1 MWSSGVQCGC
11 TAVWAAAAGQQLGH
25 WCLVSGLFPS
35 DIPNFSLVTYAMY
48 YELMAISRILDPQ
61 QMAKEAKKIVSTIGK
76 LILNNRGVIRDVTS
90 MGPRVLPKVISKDQE
105 RHFQGYHFLMGF
117 DVSSSVQQELLRTLR
132 RDPRVLRANIIR
144 HDLANKLSPGTSY
157 QRAYN
162 SIPKQV

>member
-1 MWSSGVQCGC
+1 MVVGCFSAGALELHLGLVRPVSGV
-11 TAVWAAAAGQQLGH
+11 WAHISEYRIFHLLH
-25 WCLVSGLFPS
+25 
-35 DIPNFSLVTYAMY
+35 IAMY
-48 YELMAISRILDPQ
+48 YELLAISRILDPQ

-144 HDLANKLSPGTSY
+144 HDLTNKLSPGTSY